1 MTHMTAEEKQSFLA
15 EPHVGVLAIGRTG
28 KGPLTA
34 PVWYDYRPGGELWFI
49 TGRHSRK
56 GRLLT
61 PGTRIS
67 LCAQLETAPYRYVTV
82 EGPVTA
88 IDPVGEE
95 LLPMA
100 IRYLGEAAG
109 RAYAESSSD
118 ADSVVVR
125 LDPQVWLAV
134 DYTKTG

>member
-1 MTHMTAEEKQSFLA
+1 MVSKALKSGRLSQIENHLA
-15 EPHVGVLAIGRTG
+15 Q
-28 KGPLTA
+28 
-34 PVWYDYRPGGELWFI
+34 
-49 TGRHSRK
+49 

-67 LCAQLETAPYRYVTV
+67 LCTQLETAPYRYVTV
-82 EGPVTA
+82 EGPITA
-88 IDPVGEE
+88 MDPVGDE

-100 IRYLGEAAG
+100 IRYLGETAG

-125 LDPQVWLAV
+125 MNPQAWLAV
-134 DYTKTG
+134 DYTKTP

>member
-1 MTHMTAEEKQSFLA
+1 MTHMTTEEKQSFLA
-15 EPHVGVLAIGRTG
+15 EPHVGVLAIGRPEA
-28 KGPLTA
+28 GPLTA
-34 PVWYDYRPGGELWFI
+34 PVWYDYHPGGELWFI
-49 TGRHSRK
+49 TGRNSRK

-88 IDPVGEE
+88 MDPLGDE

-100 IRYLGEAAG
+100 IRYLGETAG
-109 RAYAESSSD
+109 RAYAASSSD

-125 LDPQVWLAV
+125 MNPQVWLAV
-134 DYTKTG
+134 DYNKAG